1 MTFDEI
7 SLRLGLD
14 VAPVARA
21 LEGVKGMFTS
31 AAGKM
36 RSGLNSAFDNFAGMF
51 TIGALGAQLKKSI
64 DLVEQLQ
71 IRADNWGVPI
81 DFVQDITN
89 IGVASGTSSEEVG
102 KLMNKFVQK
111 LPNGSDPKEEL
122 LKLADRIAAIKDPA
136 EKAKLAMDSFGKGG
150 MGMLPILDKGRKG
163 VADMGAQFSKFS
175 AEEIKAMADA
185 DAALD
190 AFSNKMT
197 VWTGSLLGSISS
209 AGEMWGA
216 YFGKQSQFGETQT
229 IQAVFKN
236 LVDAGKE
243 LDAQTLEEKQQTEIL
258 QGRINAE
265 NKRRAAIEA
274 TRVALE
280 KFQTKQEEFTLSTG
294 TSSEKLK
301 ILEKRFYDLNDAMA
315 GAGTDAERVDFSTKI
330 LDIEQKMTEE
340 KKKQNTELE
349 KAKSAQGQLNKLVAD
364 QRGRV
369 QDAKDAISRAT
380 TDRKRFTLEELA
392 GSGLQGN
399 NVQMAQQA
407 VQLTQWARENRM
419 MGRFGMADV
428 QEAKANS
435 ISVGLQ
441 KINPFLKDPM
451 EDLKIAAQ
459 KQVDSLAVLE
469 KQASTTGLLVTGG
482 EN

>member
-36 RSGLNSAFDNFAGMF
+36 RAGLNSAFDNFAGMF

-150 MGMLPILDKGRKG
+150 MSMLPILDNGRKG

-175 AEEIKAMADA
+175 AEEIKALADA

-197 VWTGSLLGSISS
+197 VWTGSLLGKIAST
-209 AGEMWGA
+209 AEMWGA
-216 YFGKQSQFGETQT
+216 WYGKISATNKVELNLNYVGGELE
-229 IQAVFKN
+229 A
-236 LVDAGKE
+236 A
-243 LDAQTLEEKQQTEIL
+243 ALEEKQSLEIL
-258 QGRINAE
+258 QNRINAE

-280 KFQTKQEEFTLSTG
+280 KFQIKQEEFTLSTG
-294 TSSEKLK
+294 TSAEKLK

-315 GAGTDAERVDFSTKI
+315 GSGTDAERVDFSTKI

-364 QRGRV
+364 QRERV
-369 QDAKDAISRAT
+369 QDAKDAIARAT